1 MSVVSLGIYIIHAH
15 PYSLDYLLIGE
26 NLTWIVSS
34 NPFITLINLIASIL
48 GICLGCGILE
58 WIRMK
63 LFGLLGL
70 DRLSTK
76 VGEKLDVLLT
86 IEDRNRSSSISF
98 VRKTRKN
105 R

>member
-1 MSVVSLGIYIIHAH
+1 
-15 PYSLDYLLIGE
+15 
-26 NLTWIVSS
+26 
-34 NPFITLINLIASIL
+34 
-48 GICLGCGILE
+48 
-58 WIRMK
+58 MK